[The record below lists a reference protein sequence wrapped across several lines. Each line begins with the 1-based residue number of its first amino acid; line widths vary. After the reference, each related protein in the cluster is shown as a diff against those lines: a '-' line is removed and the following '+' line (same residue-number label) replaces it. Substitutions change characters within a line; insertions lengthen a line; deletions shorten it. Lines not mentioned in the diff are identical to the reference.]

1 MRARSG
7 VDELVVEVAGGRR
20 VTARLHGTGAPVL
33 FLHGTPG
40 SRVLAPHDDDLLAD
54 SGVQLVTLDR
64 PGYGGSAPQPGRR
77 VLQCVDDVVEVANA
91 VGAEHFGLAAYS
103 GGALYALAT
112 AAGHADR
119 VTSVALVSPLG
130 PLDTS
135 GDERALPE
143 DRALQVRFLRA
154 VPAATRARV
163 AIAALALRRVA
174 RQRLN
179 QPQEAVD
186 ELGASCAADARV
198 LDDDRVRGMLERDVV
213 ESLRQ
218 GAAGWAA
225 DAATMVE
232 RWPVDPHAIRA
243 PITVWHGRDD
253 ADVRIDMARALS
265 RWLPAAALVEVPD
278 AGHLVLHTI
287 WPDVLT
293 AARPG

>member
-1 MRARSG
+1 VTPRSP
-7 VDELVVEVAGGRR
+7 VEELVVEVADDRTVAAR
-20 VTARLHGTGAPVL
+20 VQGAGPTVL

-40 SRVLAPHDDDLLAD
+40 SRVLAPHDDTVLTSA
-54 SGVQLVTLDR
+54 GVQLLTLDR
-64 PGYGGSAPQPGRR
+64 PGYGGSTPRPGRS
-77 VLQCVDDVVEVANA
+77 VLQCAEDVVAVADA
-91 VGAEHFGLAAYS
+91 VGARHFGLAAYS
-103 GGALYALAT
+103 GGAQYALAV
-112 AAGHADR
+112 AARHADR

-143 DRALQVRFLRA
+143 ARALQVRFLRA
-154 VPAATRARV
+154 VPATTRVRTTV
-163 AIAALALRRVA
+163 AALALRRTA
-174 RQRLN
+174 RRRLHE
-179 QPQEAVD
+179 PRDAID
-186 ELGASCAADARV
+186 ELGASSAADARV
-198 LDDDRVRGMLERDVV
+198 LEDDRVRQMLERDVV

-243 PITVWHGRDD
+243 PITIWHGTDD
-253 ADVRIDMARALS
+253 ADVRVVMARALA
-265 RWLPAAALVEVPD
+265 RWLPAVTLVEVPD

-293 AARPG
+293 ARPD